1 MAHRGVVVAAG
12 AAMVAAWWC
21 LAAEQHIVLPATFAN
36 TEGAISN
43 NIPIASGTG
52 TFQVMYSAGEMSGVP
67 VNSRITG
74 FQLRQDNILG
84 FTGWPRND
92 ATITDFR
99 VFMGKSL
106 RTPATFSN
114 TFADN
119 IIEKELV
126 RSGALM
132 LAKNAYPGGPING
145 PPRAWGPV
153 IPLDSP
159 YTYHGGPLVIEFRT
173 SGAGSAGGT
182 ACDATTNSAAAAGGG
197 NATSPEATT
206 SNGGSVSI
214 IRLTYVPPGCPADL
228 NQDGFVDDADF
239 PIFVAA
245 YNILDCA
252 DPSMPGGCPAD
263 LNVDG
268 FVDDADFVEF
278 VVAYNELVCP

>member
-1 MAHRGVVVAAG
+1 MKRTFLAAAG
-12 AAMVAAWWC
+12 TAALTAGLC
-21 LAAEQHIVLPATFAN
+21 CFAEEHTVLPAAFETA
-36 TEGAISN
+36 EGALN
-43 NIPIASGTG
+43 NSVPIASGTG
-52 TFQVMYSAGEMSGVP
+52 TFQVMYSAGEMAAVP
-67 VNSRITG
+67 VGSRITG
-74 FQLRQDNILG
+74 FQVRQDNIFG

-92 ATITDFR
+92 ATIDDFR

-114 TFADN
+114 TFSEN
-119 IIEKELV
+119 IIQKELV
-126 RSGALM
+126 KSGALM

-153 IPLDSP
+153 IPLDAH
-159 YTYHGGPLVIEFRT
+159 YTYTGGPLVIEFRT

-197 NATSPEATT
+197 NATSAEATT
-206 SNGGSVSI
+206 SNGGSVAI
-214 IRLTYVPPGCPADL
+214 IRLAYVAQGCPADL

-239 PIFVAA
+239 SIFVVA

-263 LNVDG
+263 LNGDDL
-268 FVDDADFVEF
+268 VDDADFVQF
-278 VVAYNELVCP
+278 VAAYNELVCP